1 MKKIGI
7 FLFIILLIGL
17 LLYPVTQTKEE
28 EKTGIEI
35 EETQLN
41 GLVLKTS
48 ENKITIQDE
57 NNIIYTFETTPK
69 DIAVGDSI
77 TLKYE
82 GTLNKN
88 QEYQT
93 IEITSLKKQE
103 EPLKLNPNDMF
114 GSYYDV
120 AEEKLATMNLSEK
133 IAQLLLVRY
142 PDTKEQEI
150 TKQYQFGGYVFF
162 AKDFKGKNKEQV
174 QTMIQNLQNVS
185 KIPLLTAVDE
195 EGGTVVR
202 ISSNPLLRKEKFSSS
217 QELYQEGG
225 FARIKE
231 DTIEKSKLLQELG
244 INLNL
249 APVVDVTRN
258 PSDYMH
264 KRSFGQNT
272 ELTNIYA
279 ETVISSSKGLGV
291 SYTLKHFPGY
301 GNNTDTH
308 DEVSIDSRSKES
320 ILEKDLPPFNSGIK
334 KGAEAVLVSH
344 NLVSA
349 IDKENVASLSPSIH
363 NLLRNELSFSGIIIT
378 DDLAMGAVENTEAS
392 CVNAILAGNDL
403 LIVTDYQTCFNAIN
417 AAVQNNQIPESY
429 IDKLTTRVIAWKYF
443 KGLLAEQKGI
453 Q

>member
-28 EKTGIEI
+28 EKTGVEI

-202 ISSNPLLRKEKFSSS
+202 ISSNPLLRKEKFASS

-225 FARIKE
+225 FERIKE
-231 DTIEKSKLLQELG
+231 DTIEKSKLLKELG

-249 APVVDVTRN
+249 APVVDVSEN
-258 PSDYMH
+258 PDDYMY

-272 ELTNIYA
+272 ELTSTYA
-279 ETVISSSKGLGV
+279 ETVINSSKGLGV

-308 DEVSIDSRSKES
+308 NDVSIDDRSLNS
-320 ILEKDLPPFNSGIK
+320 ILEKDLPPFASGIEA
-334 KGAEAVLVSH
+334 GSEAVLVSH

-349 IDKENVASLSPSIH
+349 IDEENIASLSPSIH
-363 NLLRNELSFSGIIIT
+363 NLLRNELSFSGIVIT
-378 DDLAMGAVENTEAS
+378 DDLAMGAVENTETS

-403 LIVTDYQTCFNAIN
+403 LIVTDYKTCFNAIN
-417 AAVQNNQIPESY
+417 VAVQKSQISESL
-429 IDKLTTRVIAWKYF
+429 IDKLVTRVIAWKFY
-443 KGLLAEQKGI
+443 KGLLE
-453 Q
+453 

>member
-28 EKTGIEI
+28 EKTGVEI

-150 TKQYQFGGYVFF
+150 T
-162 AKDFKGKNKEQV
+162 
-174 QTMIQNLQNVS
+174 IWW
-185 KIPLLTAVDE
+185 I
-195 EGGTVVR
+195 
-202 ISSNPLLRKEKFSSS
+202 
-217 QELYQEGG
+217 
-225 FARIKE
+225 
-231 DTIEKSKLLQELG
+231 
-244 INLNL
+244 
-249 APVVDVTRN
+249 
-258 PSDYMH
+258 
-264 KRSFGQNT
+264 
-272 ELTNIYA
+272 
-279 ETVISSSKGLGV
+279 
-291 SYTLKHFPGY
+291 
-301 GNNTDTH
+301 
-308 DEVSIDSRSKES
+308 
-320 ILEKDLPPFNSGIK
+320 
-334 KGAEAVLVSH
+334 
-344 NLVSA
+344 
-349 IDKENVASLSPSIH
+349 
-363 NLLRNELSFSGIIIT
+363 
-378 DDLAMGAVENTEAS
+378 
-392 CVNAILAGNDL
+392 
-403 LIVTDYQTCFNAIN
+403 CFLC
-417 AAVQNNQIPESY
+417 Q
-429 IDKLTTRVIAWKYF
+429 RF
-443 KGLLAEQKGI
+443 
-453 Q
+453 